1 MKNKEFNI
9 SDWLN
14 QKPNS
19 TSLNSESVK
28 IREIRGDKKMI
39 RVNSRQFVDQEKS
52 VEIREIC
59 GTSSSKSV
67 DCCPLS
73 VDLKEEIELLT
84 KIIEERSIDIAP
96 DYQSWRDLGFAL
108 SDTLGEN
115 GRDYFHRLSRFYPN
129 YSHEETDKQFTSCL
143 NHHGHGI
150 TSKTIF
156 HLAKQAGIT
165 IPRTQ
170 SPILVPNPRPQ
181 IPISPISSKTST
193 EVIEVLD
200 EIETIPLEQMPTFS
214 DKVKDNLPEFL
225 KKIADDSISNEDA
238 DLLILGTLTVV
249 SACLP
254 NIYGI
259 YAGRDVF
266 PNLFLFVTAYASAGK
281 GRLSLCRFLVDPIHK
296 QLREEYAVEMEIFK
310 RQQVDYSI
318 NKKNPDAE
326 QPVEPPLKTLFI
338 PANSSSTAVYQVLND
353 NKGVGLIFET
363 EGDTLAN
370 TFKSDFGN
378 FSDGFRKAFHHEPI
392 SYNRRKDKEFVEIEK
407 PKLSALLSGTPRQI
421 LSLVPDAENGL
432 FSRFIFY
439 CMNIRLEWY
448 DVFAVQDAT
457 LDEHFKTYGREFFDL
472 YRLLKTSSPIRFS
485 FTVTQQKDFHSFFE
499 KMQMEYSSGFG
510 IDFIASI
517 RRFGLITFR
526 IAMTLSVLRI
536 LENGEFPN
544 VMLCNDKE
552 FSTAISM
559 AETLLKHT
567 AKVYQTFPV
576 NAEEQPTGKNQLKQ
590 QYFDALPKDFDKQ
603 TALSVAQTLNI
614 PHKTAERYL
623 KQWTL
628 SAQLN
633 HVKHGWYGK

>member
-1 MKNKEFNI
+1 MTKKQFNMT
-9 SDWLN
+9 DWLN
-14 QKPNS
+14 KKPDTTNQKN
-19 TSLNSESVK
+19 TDQEKSVQ
-28 IREIRGDKKMI
+28 IREIRGDKNTI
-39 RVNSRQFVDQEKS
+39 SVNSCQFVDQGKS
-52 VEIREIC
+52 V
-59 GTSSSKSV
+59 SPSSV

-73 VDLKEEIELLT
+73 VDLQQEIELLT
-84 KIIEERSIDIAP
+84 VEIENKAIDIAP

-108 SDTLGEN
+108 SEELSEN
-115 GRDYFHRLSRFYPN
+115 GREYFHRISRFYPN
-129 YSHEETDKQFTSCL
+129 YSYEETDKQFTSCL
-143 NHHGHGI
+143 KAHGSGI
-150 TSKTIF
+150 TIKTLF

-165 IPRTQ
+165 INT
-170 SPILVPNPRPQ
+170 RPQ
-181 IPISPISSKTST
+181 VSIPPISSKTST

-214 DKVKDNLPEFL
+214 DKVRDNLPEFL
-225 KKIADDSISNEDA
+225 KKIANDSISNEDA

-249 SACLP
+249 SACMP

-259 YAGRDVF
+259 YAGREVF
-266 PNLFLFVTAYASAGK
+266 PNLFLFVTAHASAGK
-281 GRLSLCRFLVDPIHK
+281 GRLSLCRFIIDPIHK

-326 QPVEPPLKTLFI
+326 QPIEPPLKTLFI

-392 SYNRRKDKEFVEIEK
+392 SYNRRKDKEFVEIER

-448 DVFAVQDAT
+448 DVFAVQDET
-457 LDEHFKTYGREFFDL
+457 LDEHFKNYGREFFDL
-472 YRLLKTSSPIRFS
+472 YRLLKTSPPIRFS
-485 FTVTQQKDFHSFFE
+485 FSATQQKEFHSFFE
-499 KMQMEYSSGFG
+499 NMQMEYSSGFG
-510 IDFIASI
+510 IDFVASI

-544 VMLCNDKE
+544 VMLCNDKD

-576 NAEEQPTGKNQLKQ
+576 NAEEQPIGKNQLKQ
-590 QYFDALPKDFDKQ
+590 QYFDALPHDFDKQ
-603 TALSVAQTLNI
+603 TALSVAKTLNI

-633 HVKHGWYGK
+633 RVKHGWYGKS

>member
-1 MKNKEFNI
+1 MNKKEFNI
-9 SDWLN
+9 SEWLN
-14 QKPNS
+14 KKPEPTSIPNENS
-19 TSLNSESVK
+19 ALIPEIRGGSQPKSVDCCPLSVDSKNSAQ
-28 IREIRGDKKMI
+28 IREIRG
-39 RVNSRQFVDQEKS
+39 V
-52 VEIREIC
+52 
-59 GTSSSKSV
+59 SSPRSV

-84 KIIEERSIDIAP
+84 AEIENRALDIAP

-108 SDTLGEN
+108 SEELSEN
-115 GRDYFHRLSRFYPN
+115 GREYYHRISRFYPN
-129 YSHEETDKQFTSCL
+129 YSYENTDKQFTSCL
-143 NHHGHGI
+143 KAHGNGI
-150 TSKTIF
+150 TIKTLF

-165 IPRTQ
+165 IPRSQ
-170 SPILVPNPRPQ
+170 APIPV
-181 IPISPISSKTST
+181 PISPISSKTST

-200 EIETIPLEQMPTFS
+200 EIETIPLDQMPTFS
-214 DKVKDNLPEFL
+214 DKVRDNLPEFL

-238 DLLILGTLTVV
+238 DLLILGTLTAV
-249 SACLP
+249 SACMP

-259 YAGRDVF
+259 YAGREVF
-266 PNLFLFVTAYASAGK
+266 PNLFLFVTAHASAGK

-392 SYNRRKDKEFVEIEK
+392 SYNRRKDKEFVEIER

-448 DVFAVQDAT
+448 DVFAVQDET
-457 LDEHFKTYGREFFDL
+457 LDEHFKNYGREFFDL
-472 YRLLKTSSPIRFS
+472 YRLLKTAPPIRFS
-485 FTVTQQKDFHSFFE
+485 FSATQQKEFHSFFE

-510 IDFIASI
+510 IDFVASI

-544 VMLCNDKE
+544 VMLCNDKD

-576 NAEEQPTGKNQLKQ
+576 NAEEQPIGKNQLKQ
-590 QYFDALPKDFDKQ
+590 QYFDALPHDFDKQ

-633 HVKHGWYGK
+633 HIKHGRYGK